1 MMKLVVRLKTRLGS
15 DRTAFTL
22 IELLIV
28 IAIVTMLAALL
39 LPSLISA
46 RESGRRAACQ
56 GNLRQIGIAMV
67 SYAGDFAGNFPRVC
81 SNGVSGYKNQNS
93 WAWVLAKAT
102 MNINLLS
109 PSVQYLWPG
118 QMPVRT
124 PFVCPTVNAQIWT
137 RGNRLMTQ
145 FCSGTTYAGNIGWS
159 DDFRTPGFTGGSNP
173 LWFDRINRADFP
185 LVLDAG
191 YCQAWTGSG
200 ANNVSLTYPDWCGDF
215 YHLPNTTLGTTI
227 ESSFPGFWHAP
238 GPNYPLMG
246 AVNQLNID
254 CSVININV
262 SRVPRY
268 ASNNVYNLTIPYFA
282 NTSTPQPLP

>member
-1 MMKLVVRLKTRLGS
+1 
-15 DRTAFTL
+15 
-22 IELLIV
+22 
-28 IAIVTMLAALL
+28 MLAALL

-67 SYAGDFAGNFPRVC
+67 SYAGDFAGNFPRAC
-81 SNGVSGYKNQNS
+81 SNGVSGYKNQCQ

-102 MNINLLS
+102 MNINLRS
-109 PSVQYLWPG
+109 PANMDFWPG

-137 RGNRLMTQ
+137 RGNRLHSEW
-145 FCSGTTYAGNIGWS
+145 SGGTYAGNIGWS
-159 DDFRTPGFTGGSNP
+159 HDFRTPGFTGGSNP
-173 LWFDRINRADFP
+173 VWMDRINRVDFP

-191 YCQAWTGSG
+191 YDQAWTQAG
-200 ANNVSLTYPDWCGDF
+200 ANNVELTYSDWCGDF
-215 YHLPNTTLGTTI
+215 YHVPNTYMGTTI

-254 CSVININV
+254 CSVISINASSV
-262 SRVPRY
+262 RRY
-268 ASNNVYNLTIPYFA
+268 ASNNIYTLTIPYFA